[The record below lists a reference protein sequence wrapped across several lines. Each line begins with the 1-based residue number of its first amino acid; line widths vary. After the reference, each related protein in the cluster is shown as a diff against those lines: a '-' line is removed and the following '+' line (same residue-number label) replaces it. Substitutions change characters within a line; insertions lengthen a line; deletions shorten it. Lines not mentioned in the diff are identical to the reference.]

1 MKLWKKISVAVLAG
15 VLAVGPVAAVAPK
28 DQVVAH
34 AAEAY
39 TYKTAKNN
47 QTFEGE
53 SCTITLKKYY
63 KRVVLSGSSSTVKSI
78 NKQLKKYSDEFMAEP
93 SGAVEYAKEKR
104 SPNSLLSPRPL
115 LSPRSRARLQK
126 RLRHSSMMPVI

>member
-15 VLAVGPVAAVAPK
+15 VLAVGPMAAVAPK
-28 DQVVAH
+28 DQIVAH

-47 QTFEGE
+47 QTFKGE

-63 KRVVLSGSSSTVKSI
+63 KRVVLLCNAEGFVSVGRYR
-78 NKQLKKYSDEFMAEP
+78 KYCND
-93 SGAVEYAKEKR
+93 
-104 SPNSLLSPRPL
+104 L
-115 LSPRSRARLQK
+115 
-126 RLRHSSMMPVI
+126 